1 MNNDEMRA
9 ALDAAKKYKVERV
22 AEAEAAVRKLQA
34 DIASAEARLEAW
46 RSMIPADVLRIMQD
60 DSGREASNSAAAARA
75 RDKEALHAAALNEA
89 YTQGKGIL
97 PPDNASK
104 STSFGLIGAMIFGM
118 FTVLAVKLV
127 FGVQSEIW
135 LSAVG
140 LLGALVGLFVGFA
153 FFNANFVIDESLE
166 RSVFAKFSA
175 HEIVRQTYFKRRG
188 R

>member
-22 AEAEAAVRKLQA
+22 AEAEAAVRELQA
-34 DIASAEARLEAW
+34 NIASAEARLEAW

-60 DSGREASNSAAAARA
+60 DSRREASNSAEAARA

-104 STSFGLIGAMIFGM
+104 STSFGFIGAMIFGM
-118 FTVLAVKLV
+118 FTSTCSQA
-127 FGVQSEIW
+127 SIR
-135 LSAVG
+135 
-140 LLGALVGLFVGFA
+140 
-153 FFNANFVIDESLE
+153 
-166 RSVFAKFSA
+166 RSVRNLAIRSWIA
-175 HEIVRQTYFKRRG
+175 RSPDWPLCGLRIL
-188 R
+188 